1 MAQRNARVIQK
12 LSDFRSSGLSDYNR
26 IMKSG
31 FVNIFGRPNAGKST
45 LLNALIG
52 EKMAIVSSKVQ
63 TTRHRI
69 KAFLNKPAEYQ
80 IIFSD
85 TPGIIDPR
93 YKLHE
98 KMMGSVKSALE
109 DADVALL
116 IVDANEDL
124 EEVDAIFS
132 SLKLRVPC
140 IVVVNKIDRAGNGKI
155 ALAETFFASKAYC
168 KQLVKISALEKVHIN
183 KLLDAVLTFLPEG
196 NPFYSE
202 EDLSDLPTKFFVGEM
217 IREKIY
223 ELFGDEIP
231 YHTAVM
237 VNEFKEKE
245 SLVKIQADIIVNRET
260 QKAII
265 IGDKGSMI
273 KQIGSMARKDIEA
286 FIQQKVFL
294 ELFVKVRPKWRD
306 NELQLKE
313 YGYK

>member
-1 MAQRNARVIQK
+1 
-12 LSDFRSSGLSDYNR
+12 
-26 IMKSG
+26 MKSG

-52 EKMAIVSSKVQ
+52 EKMAIVSPKVQ

-69 KAFLNKPAEYQ
+69 KAFLNKPGEYQ
-80 IIFSD
+80 VIFSD

-116 IVDANEDL
+116 IVDANENL
-124 EEVDAIFS
+124 EEVDVIFS
-132 SLKLRVPC
+132 SLHLKVPC
-140 IVVVNKIDRAGNGKI
+140 IVVLNKIDEAANGKI
-155 ALAETFFASKAYC
+155 ALAETFFAGKPYC
-168 KQLVKISALEKVHIN
+168 KQLVKISALQKVHLN
-183 KLLDAVLTFLPEG
+183 KLLEAIISLLPEG
-196 NPFYSE
+196 SPFYSE
-202 EDLSDLPTKFFVGEM
+202 DDLSDLPTKFFVGEI

-265 IGDKGSMI
+265 IGDRGKMI
-273 KQIGSMARKDIEA
+273 KQIGMSARADIEA
-286 FIQQKVFL
+286 FIRQKVFL

-313 YGYK
+313 YGYN